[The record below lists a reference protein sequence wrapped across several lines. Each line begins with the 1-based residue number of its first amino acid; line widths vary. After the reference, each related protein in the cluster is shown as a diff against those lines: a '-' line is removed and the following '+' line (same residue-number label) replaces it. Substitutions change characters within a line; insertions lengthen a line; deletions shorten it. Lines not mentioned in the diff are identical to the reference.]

1 MVVVA
6 GDLAKWREVGVEG
19 SDQGNFGVR
28 DSGHGLFLQS
38 GVSGDMAF
46 ALAMACLTL
55 RVLCP
60 LATKLFFSTCE

>member
-38 GVSGDMAF
+38 GVSGDGLCSGNGLF
-46 ALAMACLTL
+46 NPTGAMPHGHQV
-55 RVLCP
+55 VLQH
-60 LATKLFFSTCE
+60 L

>member
-38 GVSGDMAF
+38 GVSGDGF
-46 ALAMACLTL
+46 CSGNGLFNPTGAMPPGHQV
-55 RVLCP
+55 VLQH
-60 LATKLFFSTCE
+60 L

>member
-19 SDQGNFGVR
+19 SDQGNFGLETADMAFFSRAV
-28 DSGHGLFLQS
+28 FL
-38 GVSGDMAF
+38 GMAF
-46 ALAMACLTL
+46 ALVMACLTL

-60 LATKLFFSTCE
+60 LATKFFFSTCE

>member
-38 GVSGDMAF
+38 GVSGDGF
-46 ALAMACLTL
+46 CSGSG
-55 RVLCP
+55 RG
-60 LATKLFFSTCE
+60 KK